1 MKKPTKEPAKK
12 HWRKKMPMRTK
23 ILVAGLIAAFVV
35 QAVGWPVASRLGW
48 KASVVAQQSC
58 DAQIREKTEAIAKG
72 PHATGD
78 TIADATLGRAEA
90 LNTRECQAASAA
102 VRTSARVVYWVSHIA
117 VIVLLLSA
125 IPWLYFIAT
134 WIVEYRRSFS
144 G

>member
-12 HWRKKMPMRTK
+12 PWRRKMPMRTK
-23 ILVAGLIAAFVV
+23 IMVAGFITAFVV
-35 QAVGWPVASRLGW
+35 QAIGWPIASRLGW
-48 KASVVAQQSC
+48 QASEVAQQSC

-90 LNTRECQAASAA
+90 INSRECQAASAA

-117 VIVLLLSA
+117 VLVMLLSVM
-125 IPWLYFIAT
+125 PWLYFIVT
-134 WIVEYRRSFS
+134 RIVEYRRSFS
-144 G
+144 